1 MRPFSAFGGQIVAA
15 LMQLVQRCVLAP
27 LRCSWERQA
36 GCGDVIH
43 RSPPARHER
52 FRRSNA
58 YDRARGAL
66 PKPYGHLWSPGA
78 SGNRGGVCA
87 RVWKVD
93 RYVSSVTLFT
103 LSISARI
110 SMRQEASKIAEVL
123 ACVRKAGAASTRTSR
138 AYTGGL
144 EEKSIDGAHIDVGW
158 QLQKGRARNLAA
170 NSRRF
175 TPQLPSITGVHKAV

>member
-1 MRPFSAFGGQIVAA
+1 MRPFSAFGGKIVAA
-15 LMQLVQRCVLAP
+15 LMQLVQRPILAP
-27 LRCSWERQA
+27 LRRSWERQA
-36 GCGDVIH
+36 GRGDVIH
-43 RSPPARHER
+43 QSPPGQHER
-52 FRRSNA
+52 FRRSNV
-58 YDRARGAL
+58 YDRASGAL
-66 PKPYGHLWSPGA
+66 PKLCAHLWSPGA

-87 RVWKVD
+87 RVSKVD

-144 EEKSIDGAHIDVGW
+144 EEKSIDWAHIDVGW
-158 QLQKGRARNLAA
+158 PREMGRGRNLAA
-170 NSRRF
+170 NSRRI
-175 TPQLPSITGVHKAV
+175 TPRLPSITGVHKAV